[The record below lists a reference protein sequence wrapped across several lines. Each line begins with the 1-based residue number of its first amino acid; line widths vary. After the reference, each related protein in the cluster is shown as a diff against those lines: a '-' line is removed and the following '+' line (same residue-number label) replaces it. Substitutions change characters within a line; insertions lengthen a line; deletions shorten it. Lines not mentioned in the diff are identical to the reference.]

1 MAGAWRAL
9 LVVGLAVM
17 ARVVHCQLSYET
29 IAALA
34 EQYFNQERRG
44 QTLFRLLEAI
54 PPPHWNS
61 NSTIP
66 LKFRIKETV
75 CLWSQ
80 LSQLQEC
87 AFREGGE
94 KKNCTGSFSRLPHF
108 RLELLGCVTDP
119 PRARGPRHSALS

>member
-54 PPPHWNS
+54 PPPHWAPDIQRS
-61 NSTIP
+61 PES
-66 LKFRIKETV
+66 
-75 CLWSQ
+75 S
-80 LSQLQEC
+80 
-87 AFREGGE
+87 
-94 KKNCTGSFSRLPHF
+94 
-108 RLELLGCVTDP
+108 ELLPTEIDSSKLP
-119 PRARGPRHSALS
+119 PSIRDLYLKAKFDLISNILRNF

>member
-54 PPPHWNS
+54 PPPHW
-61 NSTIP
+61 
-66 LKFRIKETV
+66 
-75 CLWSQ
+75 
-80 LSQLQEC
+80 
-87 AFREGGE
+87 E